1 MLLADGNV
9 SIKKGIPIV
18 ALHQQEID
26 KGQIDKF
33 RTFVKSTHKIGCYVN
48 KKTGRV
54 YYSISFSCKIMADDI
69 AKYGVVPKKWFI
81 VKVRGGLENDR
92 DLWRGVIDGD
102 GT

>member
-18 ALHQQEID
+18 AFHQQEID

-81 VKVRGGLENDR
+81 VKEVD
-92 DLWRGVIDGD
+92 
-102 GT
+102 